1 MAMTR
6 AQRFMAMHDSGMT
19 YQKIADI
26 EGISRERVRQ
36 VIRSEFPP
44 SGRMTA
50 ATTKARD
57 SVPLPPKA
65 TSSQVADILGV
76 KKHTARREMARRGV
90 ELLPV
95 ERNPDEERLARYK
108 SYADRGFTYTE
119 VAIMEGLSQPR
130 VSVYCRRYGIA
141 LVDGRVKTK

>member
-1 MAMTR
+1 MTMTR

-19 YQKIADI
+19 YQKIAEI

-50 ATTKARD
+50 ATTKARN
-57 SVPLPPKA
+57 SIPLPDVA

-90 ELLPV
+90 ELQRV
-95 ERNPDEERLARYK
+95 VRNPDEERLARYK
-108 SYADRGFTYTE
+108 SYAERGFTYTE
-119 VAIMEGLSQPR
+119 AARVEGLATSN
-130 VSVYCRRYGIA
+130 VSAYCRRHGIT
-141 LVDGRVKTK
+141 LRDGREK

>member
-1 MAMTR
+1 MTMTR

-19 YQKIADI
+19 YQKIAEI

-44 SGRMTA
+44 SGRMPV
-50 ATTKARD
+50 ATTKVRN
-57 SVPLPPKA
+57 SVPLPDVA
-65 TSSQVADILGV
+65 TVSQVADILGV

-90 ELLPV
+90 ELQPV
-95 ERNPDEERLARYK
+95 VRNPDEERIARYK

-119 VAIMEGLSQPR
+119 VALVEGVSQPS
-130 VSVYCRRYGIA
+130 VSANCRRYGIT
-141 LVDGRVKTK
+141 LCDGRVK